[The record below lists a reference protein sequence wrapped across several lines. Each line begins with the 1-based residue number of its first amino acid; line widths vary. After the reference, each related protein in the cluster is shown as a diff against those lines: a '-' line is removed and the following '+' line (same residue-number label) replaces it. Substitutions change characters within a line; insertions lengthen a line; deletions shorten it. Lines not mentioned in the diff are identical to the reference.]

1 MIESSEN
8 RSIRNGAG
16 VVLFNLL
23 SRIIMSF
30 ALALATLT
38 GTPSA
43 VASLELTRTNE
54 DRVQTRTR
62 KRRAKASID
71 IGAPVEVVW
80 RAIHEERDH
89 DPEVLKTTVISAQGP
104 EIVLEQTYRNIPIFG
119 TVVCRT
125 KNKETL
131 YKRID
136 YWLDYSDHFKVM
148 EGSWVLTPIESGC
161 ATRLELSSYL
171 DAGGGIPRM
180 LYVPFA
186 PSRLLKRLKLV
197 KALAEH
203 EQSYAQ

>member
-1 MIESSEN
+1 MSKHWL
-8 RSIRNGAG
+8 G

-23 SRIIMSF
+23 TRAIISL

-38 GTPSA
+38 GTISE
-43 VASLELTRTNE
+43 VSSLELTKTDEVLGQPNKG
-54 DRVQTRTR
+54 

-80 RAIHEERDH
+80 RAIHEERNY
-89 DPEVLKTTVISAQGP
+89 DPEVLNTTVISVQGP
-104 EIVLEQTYRNIPIFG
+104 IIVLEQIYRNIPIFG
-119 TVVCRT
+119 KVVCRT
-125 KNKETL
+125 KNKETP

-136 YWLDYSDHFKVM
+136 YWLEYSDHFKTM
-148 EGSWVLTPIESGC
+148 EGSWILTPLDSGC
-161 ATRLELSSYL
+161 TTRLELSSYL

-197 KALAEH
+197 KTLAEN
-203 EQSYAQ
+203 EQNLAQ